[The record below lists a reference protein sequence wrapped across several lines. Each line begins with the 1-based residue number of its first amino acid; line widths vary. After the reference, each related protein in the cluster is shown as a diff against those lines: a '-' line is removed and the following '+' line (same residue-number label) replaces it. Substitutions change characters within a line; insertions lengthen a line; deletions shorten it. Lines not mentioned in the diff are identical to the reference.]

1 LRRSSALKA
10 GDFRIL
16 DHGAHHIVYERV
28 SADGAE
34 RLVVA
39 VHRGNSPQ
47 DTLSLSLDL
56 LGEVKGIRLAAG
68 EANLGENELVLVG
81 DSACV
86 LE

>member
-1 LRRSSALKA
+1 
-10 GDFRIL
+10 
-16 DHGAHHIVYERV
+16 HIVYERV

-39 VHRGNSPQ
+39 AHRGNSPQ
-47 DTLSLSLDL
+47 DTLHLPLEL
-56 LGEVKGIRLAAG
+56 LGEVKKIRLAAG
-68 EANLGENELVLVG
+68 ETNLGENELVLIG